1 MGRGPA
7 ESGRTHNLPV
17 SPRTINGA
25 LTAVV
30 IFCFLSHVAT
40 EVADYLSGPR
50 PGRLPVFLWL
60 AFLPFALVSM
70 GLGPFEICHALFAG
84 FWSEI
89 LFRHIN
95 ETETDA
101 LLLRVYL
108 LFTPST
114 KILSISLLCN
124 VFALSGD
131 VVLRTL
137 GAVFLEQ
144 VFDLVGPPTT

>member
-1 MGRGPA
+1 
-7 ESGRTHNLPV
+7 
-17 SPRTINGA
+17 
-25 LTAVV
+25 
-30 IFCFLSHVAT
+30 
-40 EVADYLSGPR
+40 
-50 PGRLPVFLWL
+50 
-60 AFLPFALVSM
+60 M

-84 FWSEI
+84 LWSEL

-95 ETETDA
+95 ETGTDA

-114 KILSISLLCN
+114 KIPSISLLCN

-137 GAVFLEQ
+137 DAVFLEQ

>member
-7 ESGRTHNLPV
+7 ESGRTHNLRV
-17 SPRTINGA
+17 SPGAINPA

-40 EVADYLSGPR
+40 QVVDYLSGPR
-50 PGRLPVFLWL
+50 RGRLPAFLSL
-60 AFLPFALVSM
+60 ALLPFALVSM
-70 GLGPFEICHALFAG
+70 GLGPFEICRALFAG
-84 FWSEI
+84 LWSE
-89 LFRHIN
+89 LFFRHIN
-95 ETETDA
+95 ETGTDA

-114 KILSISLLCN
+114 KIPSISLLCN
-124 VFALSGD
+124 
-131 VVLRTL
+131 
-137 GAVFLEQ
+137 